1 MSRASGSPPL
11 YRQVEQHLVEQIVR
25 GRYSVGD
32 LLPTEAELCEEHGVS
47 RHTVRQALRRIHDLG
62 MIERRTSAGT
72 RVVSA
77 EPVSGYQPVVSSV
90 DDIVAIVA
98 GTRIQAASSGEV
110 TADRSLAKRLRCR
123 VGAKWFCLA
132 GPRFERGGGSLPV
145 CWSEQYLR
153 PDLDPDRLIS
163 GRFEAVEMR
172 GQRIE
177 QEITADVLDE
187 ARASALEAEPGSP
200 ALVVTRRHYDRRR
213 MLSAGVHIHP
223 ADRYSIRTVVS
234 SPGRDRGDSR
244 GE

>member
-1 MSRASGSPPL
+1 MSRESGTQPL
-11 YRQVEQHLVEQIVR
+11 YRQVEQHLVEQIAR
-25 GRYSVGD
+25 GRYGVGD

-77 EPVSGYQPVVSSV
+77 EPVAGYQPIATST
-90 DDIVAIVA
+90 DDIVALVA
-98 GTRIQAASSGEV
+98 GTRIRVEWSGEV
-110 TADRSLAKRLRCR
+110 TADRVLARRLRCR
-123 VGAKWFCLA
+123 VGATWFCLA
-132 GPRFERGGGSLPV
+132 GPRIERHGSSLPL

-153 PDLDPDRLIS
+153 PELDRDRLIR
-163 GRFEAVEMR
+163 GDFEAVEMR

-187 ARASALEAEPGSP
+187 RCASALEADPGSP
-200 ALVVTRRHYDRRR
+200 ALVVTRRHFAGRR
-213 MLSAGVHIHP
+213 LISVGVHVHP

-234 SPGRDRGDSR
+234 PSRGDA
-244 GE
+244 GT